1 MKKLIIL
8 IGIGIVC
15 ANVANSQNDVDAMRY
30 SQLTFGG
37 TARFASM
44 AGSMGALGGD
54 MSCLSF
60 NPAGIA
66 VFRRTEL
73 SFTPTFVS
81 QSTSS
86 TFNGYN
92 SSDSKFNL
100 GLGSIG
106 IVAAIP
112 LKPEK
117 SGGWEFFNLG
127 FAYNQTNNF
136 NNRINVQ
143 GYNKSSSLLDS
154 YVSAA
159 NGHTSADFDAFSTN
173 LAYQT
178 YLINPAGGTQYSHVL
193 QPNYGELQHKQV
205 DMKGYMGE
213 GVLSAG
219 ANYKN
224 KVLVGATI
232 GIVKLRYKESS
243 SYTES
248 SDSTAGFRSF
258 TLNNS
263 LTTTSTESFNL
274 KLGVIVKP
282 IDWLSIGAA
291 IHSPTQLTLTDKYSS
306 SMTSDVDTNGTALSG
321 SQDSPK
327 GTFSYTVTTPW
338 RAIGS
343 VGFILKKNAL
353 INVEYEYVDYS
364 YAQLHSTPNVFSD
377 VNNTIHNKYTA
388 TGNLRAGAEIRM
400 DPFAFRIGYA
410 YYGSPFKDGDNA
422 NANRMSYTTGVG
434 YRHNKFFMDLAY
446 VFTKYTEYNYLYDS
460 PNLPSV
466 KNDYKASSFMVTV
479 GVKF

>member
-1 MKKLIIL
+1 
-8 IGIGIVC
+8 
-15 ANVANSQNDVDAMRY
+15 
-30 SQLTFGG
+30 
-37 TARFASM
+37 
-44 AGSMGALGGD
+44 
-54 MSCLSF
+54 
-60 NPAGIA
+60 
-66 VFRRTEL
+66 
-73 SFTPTFVS
+73 
-81 QSTSS
+81 
-86 TFNGYN
+86 
-92 SSDSKFNL
+92 
-100 GLGSIG
+100 
-106 IVAAIP
+106 
-112 LKPEK
+112 
-117 SGGWEFFNLG
+117 
-127 FAYNQTNNF
+127 
-136 NNRINVQ
+136 
-143 GYNKSSSLLDS
+143 
-154 YVSAA
+154 
-159 NGHTSADFDAFSTN
+159 
-173 LAYQT
+173 
-178 YLINPAGGTQYSHVL
+178 
-193 QPNYGELQHKQV
+193 
-205 DMKGYMGE
+205 
-213 GVLSAG
+213 
-219 ANYKN
+219 
-224 KVLVGATI
+224 
-232 GIVKLRYKESS
+232 
-243 SYTES
+243 
-248 SDSTAGFRSF
+248 
-258 TLNNS
+258 LNNS

-343 VGFILKKNAL
+343 VGFILKKIAL
-353 INVEYEYVDYS
+353 VNVEYEYVDYS

-388 TGNLRAGAEIRM
+388 TGNIRAGAEIRM

-460 PNLPSV
+460 ANLPSV